1 MTAGTQAMRYPVSFG
16 ESDERM
22 ELIMPAYY
30 NPYMSAYPTN
40 YWNPINPMT
49 ISSQMAQP
57 VVQQPQYMINVDGEN
72 SAKAWQ
78 PTTPVQPNTIIPL
91 FDSDGQ
97 HVYFKTYDAYGRMN
111 PLRKGRIVFD
121 DEVAVEPVKESS
133 TDMSIYVTKDDLSK
147 MKEEL
152 EETLRYHLGQVN
164 KSMNQNNQN
173 GSNNRGEKR

>member
-1 MTAGTQAMRYPVSFG
+1 MKGWN
-16 ESDERM
+16 
-22 ELIMPAYY
+22 LIMPNYY

-49 ISSQMAQP
+49 VSNQMTQP
-57 VVQQPQYMINVDGEN
+57 VIQQPQYMINVDGEN
-72 SAKAWQ
+72 SAKSWQ

-121 DEVAVEPVKESS
+121 DEVQVSETPSEQVQ
-133 TDMSIYVTKDDLSK
+133 TPDMTAYATKDDLDK

-152 EETLRYHLGQVN
+152 EEKLRYHIEQLGSAQ
-164 KSMNQNNQN
+164 KQTNQN
-173 GSNNRGEKR
+173 GSKSR